1 MTRNASRQKVAAVD
15 HYVCQNREDANDAI
29 AQIGAA
35 QRERDRIQ
43 ASMNDALAEV
53 REQCEARAK
62 PFAER
67 IAELTRGVHLWCE
80 ANRAGLT
87 NDGKV
92 KFHAF
97 ATGEV
102 KWRLR
107 PPSISVR
114 GIDAVISTLRQLGL
128 GRFLREKVEIDKEA
142 MLKEPDVA
150 RQVGGVSLSQKEDF
164 VIVPAETQLEEV
176 QP

>member
-1 MTRNASRQKVAAVD
+1 M
-15 HYVCQNREDANDAI
+15 
-29 AQIGAA
+29 
-35 QRERDRIQ
+35 
-43 ASMNDALAEV
+43 
-53 REQCEARAK
+53 
-62 PFAER
+62 
-67 IAELTRGVHLWCE
+67 
-80 ANRAGLT
+80 
-87 NDGKV
+87 

-114 GIDAVISTLRQLGL
+114 GADAVIATLRKLGL

-142 MLKEPDVA
+142 LLKEPDVA

>member
-1 MTRNASRQKVAAVD
+1 MTRNASRQKVPAVE
-15 HYVCQNREDANDAI
+15 HYVCQSREEAADAI

-35 QRERDRIQ
+35 QRQRDVIQ
-43 ASMNDALAEV
+43 TAMNDALAEV
-53 REQCEARAK
+53 RALCEARAK
-62 PFAER
+62 PFADR
-67 IAELTRGVHLWCE
+67 IADLTRGVHLWCE
-80 ANRAGLT
+80 ANRASLT

-92 KFHAF
+92 KFHTF

-114 GIDAVISTLRQLGL
+114 GADAVIATLRKLGL

-142 MLKEPDVA
+142 LLKEPDVA
-150 RQVGGVSLSQKEDF
+150 RQVGGISVVQKEDF
-164 VIVPAETQLEEV
+164 VVVPSATQLEEV